1 MKGEIN
7 MGCWYETCNVSH
19 LPIVTDDEIVVIP
32 LLKRNRP
39 HKSGFYNHIKKK
51 TPSDKVGWGCF
62 LAFKSKKCLPFH

>member
-51 TPSDKVGWGCF
+51 TPSDVM
-62 LAFKSKKCLPFH
+62 